1 MPTPARGRP
10 LQPKGRHMDLTMVVD
25 LNGDPLDPNGW
36 QTALDLASDQGE
48 RVWVVNEQGKRL
60 AALVPVDEAEES
72 VRRHEEFMA
81 SMRSLVPARK
91 DRRTGDQAEKGAGG

>member
-1 MPTPARGRP
+1 ME
-10 LQPKGRHMDLTMVVD
+10 LTMVVD
-25 LNGDPLDPNGW
+25 LNGDPLDPDGW

-72 VRRHEEFMA
+72 ARRWDEYMA
-81 SMRSLVPARK
+81 SMRSLVPVNAPADAAGK
-91 DRRTGDQAEKGAGG
+91 WRRDAERQS

>member
-1 MPTPARGRP
+1 MA
-10 LQPKGRHMDLTMVVD
+10 DLTMVVD

-60 AALVPVDEAEES
+60 AALVPADEAEDT
-72 VRRHEEFMA
+72 VRRHEEFLA
-81 SMRSLVPARK
+81 SMRSPAPVSKPGRHAA
-91 DRRTGDQAEKGAGG
+91 GQHGEGAKS